1 MSTVQNASVSLTII
15 REFILKQ
22 FPLAR
27 QKQIGDDDS
36 LLEDGII
43 DSLGTLDVVMFIE
56 DRFGLTL
63 EDSDLLSDNFES
75 ISRLASFVDAKLEAR

>member
-1 MSTVQNASVSLTII
+1 MSHLQQTSTRLPII

-56 DRFGLTL
+56 DRFGLVL

-75 ISRLASFVDAKLEAR
+75 IARLTSFVDNKLDVV